1 MVHSV
6 ATSKLEIPYVDL
18 AGQHQL
24 LKEELMESV
33 GNVFD
38 HGQFIFGQEVE
49 TLEQQFAELCGV
61 KYAVAVN
68 SGTDA
73 LILALRVLGI
83 GEGDEVITVPNS
95 FIASTSCIILVGAQ
109 PVFVDVLEDYNLDTA
124 KLEKA
129 ITPKTK
135 AILPVHFTGRPAN
148 MAPIME
154 LAKKHGLFVIEDC
167 AQAVLA
173 EYQGQR
179 VGSIGE
185 IGCFSLHPLKN
196 LNGCGDGG
204 MMTTDDEN
212 LARELSVLRNHG
224 LKTRDECVTWSINSR
239 LDTIQAAILLVKLK
253 YLDTWTERCREIAA
267 FYQQNLMGV
276 GDLKIPTDQE
286 YEKAVYHTFVVQT
299 DKRDE
304 LKQYLAD
311 NGVGTAIHYPTPIH
325 LQPAAAHLGHGPG
338 SFPVAESLAD
348 RILSLPIYP
357 ELEQASLDYIVNSIK
372 GFYQT

>member
-1 MVHSV
+1 MVI
-6 ATSKLEIPYVDL
+6 SKPQIPYVDL
-18 AGQHQL
+18 AGQHKL
-24 LKEELMESV
+24 LKAELMESV

-49 TLEQQFAELCGV
+49 TLERQFAKLCGV

-83 GEGDEVITVPNS
+83 GPGDEVITVPNS

-109 PVFVDVLEDYNLDTA
+109 PVFVDVGEDYNLDTSS
-124 KLEKA
+124 LEKA
-129 ITPKTK
+129 ITPRTK

-154 LAKKHGLFVIEDC
+154 LAKKHGLLVIEDC

-173 EYQGQR
+173 EYQGQI
-179 VGSIGE
+179 VGSIGK

-204 MMTTDDEN
+204 MMTTDDEV
-212 LARELSVLRNHG
+212 LADKLKVLRNHG

-253 YLDTWTERCREIAA
+253 YLDEWTQHCREIAA
-267 FYQQNLMGV
+267 FYQQNLIGV
-276 GDLKIPTDQE
+276 GDLRIPTDQE

-299 DKRDE
+299 GRRDE
-304 LKQYLAD
+304 LKQHLAD
-311 NGVGTAIHYPTPIH
+311 AGVGTAIHYPTPIH
-325 LQPAAAHLGHGPG
+325 LHEAAAHLGHGAG
-338 SFPVAESLAD
+338 SFPVAERQANQ
-348 RILSLPIYP
+348 ILSLPIYP
-357 ELEQASLDYIVNSIK
+357 ELEQESLNYIVKSIQE
-372 GFYQT
+372 FYQT